1 MASPTIKMLWGL
13 AKSPELS
20 MTDEELH
27 LLVSAHTG
35 KDSIRALN
43 KRELGTMV
51 SVLQNMKD
59 SSSKGTRNRQRR
71 SGNVAT
77 ANQRKKVYK
86 LTEELGWSK
95 KARVN
100 GLCKKMFQVSS
111 VEWLNYQQC
120 SKLIEALK
128 SMVEREKV
136 KNVQGEKESRLLIV
150 LKGGKV
156 EFQATNI
163 DMVELAT
170 MCGALEQLM
179 GVEAIRRG
187 KSLDDVKD
195 SMLDIHFAAMRT
207 LSEQIIREEEENSD
221 S

>member
-1 MASPTIKMLWGL
+1 
-13 AKSPELS
+13 
-20 MTDEELH
+20 
-27 LLVSAHTG
+27 
-35 KDSIRALN
+35 
-43 KRELGTMV
+43 
-51 SVLQNMKD
+51 
-59 SSSKGTRNRQRR
+59 
-71 SGNVAT
+71 
-77 ANQRKKVYK
+77 
-86 LTEELGWSK
+86 
-95 KARVN
+95 
-100 GLCKKMFQVSS
+100 MF
-111 VEWLNYQQC
+111 
-120 SKLIEALK
+120 
-128 SMVEREKV
+128 REK
-136 KNVQGEKESRLLIV
+136 KESRLLIV

-195 SMLDIHFAAMRT
+195 SMLDIH